1 MLSAPMQQFRRLV
14 FSNAQVREALRA
26 FADDASF
33 VAGTIQLA
41 GSMGIGLSAEEV
53 QEALRAGQREW
64 LERWL

>member
-1 MLSAPMQQFRRLV
+1 MLSAPMQQFRRFV
-14 FSNAQVREALRA
+14 FSNAQVREGLRA
-26 FADDASF
+26 FTDDASF